1 MPERRRERNL
11 IREALTGVS
20 IFTAALVLSLASG
33 HDASAENDKS
43 LLQDGSHVVTP
54 TPLKSEIHLA
64 LTATAVAEKGN
75 NFIAEPGFNNE
86 FMTKTHNGTFLVRY
100 STLKENK
107 NGEKQLMKYSGSSW
121 VVAATDEQLCIVTNK
136 HVVSPEDS
144 DPINSVLLARLQ
156 KDRSFV
162 RYKVLAQADS
172 DNYDASLLVLE
183 RPKGRT
189 IKDEVVLKY
198 KDDQVLDG
206 KAMAVGYPSIFYGD
220 DKAINGSVWAHV
232 IDIREEEGYFI
243 AAATNGHGSSGSP
256 VVINKNGEPIVV
268 GMIFAGARNGDDILF
283 VTPIDV
289 DNLMKKANSQLASK
303 ACI

>member
-11 IREALTGVS
+11 LREALTGVS

-33 HDASAENDKS
+33 HDSSAESDKS
-43 LLQDGSHVVTP
+43 LLQGGSHVVTP
-54 TPLKSEIHLA
+54 APLQSEIHLA

-75 NFIAEPGFNNE
+75 NFIPESGFNNE
-86 FMTKTHNGTFLVRY
+86 FMTKTHNGTFVIRY
-100 STLKENK
+100 TTYTEGED
-107 NGEKQLMKYSGSSW
+107 GEKQLKQYSGSTW
-121 VVAATDEQLCIVTNK
+121 VVAASEKQLCVVTNR
-136 HVVSPEDS
+136 HVVSPEAS

-172 DNYDASLLVLE
+172 DTYDASLLVLE

-189 IKDEVVLKY
+189 IKDEVVLKF
-198 KDDQVLDG
+198 KDDQDLDG

-232 IDIREEEGYFI
+232 IEIRKEQGYFI
-243 AAATNGHGSSGSP
+243 ADATNGHGSSGSP
-256 VVINKNGEPIVV
+256 VVINKNGEPVVV
-268 GMIFAGARNGDDILF
+268 GMIYAGAGNGDDILF
-283 VTPIDV
+283 VTPLDIGK
-289 DNLMKKANSQLASK
+289 LMKEASSK
-303 ACI
+303 LGTTACT